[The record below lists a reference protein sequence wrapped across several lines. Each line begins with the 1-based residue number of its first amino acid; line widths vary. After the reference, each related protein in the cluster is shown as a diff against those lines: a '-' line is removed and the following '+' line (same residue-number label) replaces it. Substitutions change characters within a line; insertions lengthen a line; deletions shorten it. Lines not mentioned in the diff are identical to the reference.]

1 MAVSTR
7 GGISSFYRAGRRENV
22 KLSIKGSA
30 NGGGAVSNQWSR
42 VVINYAPRYSHLK
55 ESLCLMDW
63 TSLREHW
70 SRIGLTLTALLVLLA
85 GAALPAQGQDL
96 LQQFEDKVTT
106 FTLDNGLDFVVVE
119 RHDAPVASFATYAD
133 VGSVDEPEGKTG
145 IAHMFEHMAFKGTT
159 TISTK
164 DIEKEMQALERQ
176 EEIYLQL
183 RRERA
188 KGPQADSSRIAELE
202 EQFEN
207 ATEEAESYIEEGE
220 FENILE
226 RNGVS
231 GLNATTSSDAT
242 RYFYSLPAN
251 KAELFF
257 ALESDRFANPV
268 LREFYT
274 ERDVVMEERRQRTE
288 SSPTGRLVEEFLTTA
303 FKAHPYGNPTI
314 GHMSDLE
321 KLSRTDAKQFFEK
334 HYGPRNLT
342 IGIAGDVDPEQMRSF
357 AEKYFGDLSGGGEPL
372 PVRTEE
378 PEQISERRVIIREQ
392 TQPFVMIGF
401 HRGSMQSE
409 NAPVYDVLS
418 DVLTGGRTSR
428 LYESLVT
435 EEKALQVQAL
445 SAFPGSKYDTMFG
458 IFGVPNRGVSP
469 DSVEHMIYNELEAIK
484 EDGISQEELQRAKTR
499 ARSNLIGQLDSNQ
512 GLALQFAQ
520 MEELKG
526 DWRSVFRRLDAIDAI
541 TADDVQRVAQN
552 TFKQSNRTV
561 AMIKTT
567 DDEQQPTAAAN

>member
-1 MAVSTR
+1 MDRT
-7 GGISSFYRAGRRENV
+7 SFRRYR
-22 KLSIKGSA
+22 
-30 NGGGAVSNQWSR
+30 
-42 VVINYAPRYSHLK
+42 P
-55 ESLCLMDW
+55 
-63 TSLREHW
+63 
-70 SRIGLTLTALLVLLA
+70 RIGVTLAALFVLLM
-85 GAALPAQGQDL
+85 GAALPAQGQDM
-96 LQQFEDKVTT
+96 LQQFEDKVST
-106 FTLDNGLDFVVVE
+106 FTLDNGLDFVVIE

-133 VGSVDEPEGKTG
+133 VGSVDEPQGKTG

-159 TISTK
+159 TISTE

-176 EEIYLQL
+176 EEMYLQL

-202 EQFEN
+202 KKFEQ
-207 ATEEAESYIEEGE
+207 ATDTAESHIEEGQ

-231 GLNATTSSDAT
+231 GLNASTSADAT

-321 KLSRTDAKQFFEK
+321 NLSRADAKQFFEK
-334 HYGPRNLT
+334 HYTPRNLT
-342 IGIAGDVDPEQMRSF
+342 IGIAGDVDPERMRSL
-357 AEKYFGDLSGGGEPL
+357 AEEYFGRLSGGNEPL
-372 PVRTEE
+372 PVRTQE

-392 TQPFVMIGF
+392 TQPFVIMGF
-401 HRGSMQSE
+401 HRGSMQSGD
-409 NAPVYDVLS
+409 APVYDVLS

-428 LYESLVT
+428 LYEGLVKQ
-435 EEKALQVQAL
+435 EKALQVQAL
-445 SAFPGSKYDTMFG
+445 PAFPGSKYDTMFG
-458 IFGVPNRGVSP
+458 IVGVPNRGVSP
-469 DSVEHMIYNELEAIK
+469 DSVEHMIHDELDAIK
-484 EDGISQEELQRAKTR
+484 EGGITQEELERAKTR
-499 ARSNLIGQLDSNQ
+499 ARSDLIGQLDSNQ

-526 DWRSVFRRLDAIDAI
+526 DWRSVFRRLDAIESV
-541 TADDVQRVAQN
+541 TVDDVQRVAQN
-552 TFKQSNRTV
+552 TFKRSNRTV

-567 DDEQQPTAAAN
+567 DDEDQPTAAAN

>member
-1 MAVSTR
+1 MFTR
-7 GGISSFYRAGRRENV
+7 SYQSDWLHAGR
-22 KLSIKGSA
+22 
-30 NGGGAVSNQWSR
+30 W
-42 VVINYAPRYSHLK
+42 
-55 ESLCLMDW
+55 
-63 TSLREHW
+63 
-70 SRIGLTLTALLVLLA
+70 IGIAALLLMGVVSSAHAQEDLLA
-85 GAALPAQGQDL
+85 E
-96 LQQFEDKVTT
+96 FEEKTTT

-119 RHDAPVASFATYAD
+119 RHDAPVVSFATYAD

-164 DIEKEMQALERQ
+164 DIDKEMQALERQ
-176 EEIYLQL
+176 EESYLQL

-202 EQFEN
+202 EQFEQ
-207 ATEEAESYIEEGE
+207 ATKNAESYIEKGE

-231 GLNATTSSDAT
+231 GLNASTSSDAT
-242 RYFYSLPAN
+242 RYFYSLPEN
-251 KAELFF
+251 KVELFF

-314 GHMSDLE
+314 GHMSDL
-321 KLSRTDAKQFFEK
+321 KNLSRTDAKQFFEK
-334 HYGPRNLT
+334 HYSSSNLT
-342 IGIAGDVDPEQMRSF
+342 IGIAGDVDPERMRSL
-357 AEKYFGDLSGGGEPL
+357 AEEYFGRLSGGEDPL

-378 PEQISERRVIIREQ
+378 PEQISERRVVIREQ
-392 TQPFVMIGF
+392 TQPFVLIGY

-409 NAPVYDVLS
+409 DAPVYDVLS
-418 DVLTGGRTSR
+418 DVLTEGRTSR
-428 LYESLVT
+428 LYERLVKQ
-435 EEKALQVQAL
+435 EKALQVQAIP
-445 SAFPGSKYDTMFG
+445 AFPGSKYGTLFG
-458 IFGVPNRGVSP
+458 IIGVPNRGVSP
-469 DSVEHMIYNELEAIK
+469 DSVEHMIYDELEAIK
-484 EDGISQEELQRAKTR
+484 EEGITQEELERAKTR

-526 DWRSVFRRLDAIDAI
+526 DWRSVFRELDAIESI

-552 TFKQSNRTV
+552 TFERSNRTV

-567 DDEQQPTAAAN
+567 DEEEQPTAAAN

>member
-1 MAVSTR
+1 
-7 GGISSFYRAGRRENV
+7 
-22 KLSIKGSA
+22 
-30 NGGGAVSNQWSR
+30 
-42 VVINYAPRYSHLK
+42 
-55 ESLCLMDW
+55 MDW

-188 KGPQADSSRIAELE
+188 KGPQADSARIAELE

-231 GLNATTSSDAT
+231 GLGASTTPDAT
-242 RYFYSLPAN
+242 RYRYSLPAN

-288 SSPTGRLVEEFLTTA
+288 SRPGGRLVEEFLTTA

-314 GHMSDLE
+314 GHMSDIRN
-321 KLSRTDAKQFFEK
+321 LSRTDAKQFFEK
-334 HYGPRNLT
+334 YYSPSNLT
-342 IGIAGDVDPEQMRSF
+342 IGIAGDVEPERMRSL
-357 AEKYFGDLSGGGEPL
+357 AEEYFGRIPAGEDPL
-372 PVRTEE
+372 PITTEE

-392 TQPFVMIGF
+392 TQPILWIGY
-401 HRGSMQSE
+401 HRGDMQSS
-409 NAPVYDVLS
+409 NAPVYDVLA

-428 LYESLVT
+428 LYEGLV
-435 EEKALQVQAL
+435 EQEKALGVQAF
-445 SAFPGSKYDTMFG
+445 SSFPGSKYDPLFSIVG
-458 IFGVPNRGVSP
+458 APNRDVSP
-469 DSVEHMIYNELEAIK
+469 DSIEHMIYDELEAIK
-484 EDGISQEELQRAKTR
+484 EDGITQEELKRAKTR
-499 ARSNLIGQLDSNQ
+499 SRSNLIGQLDSNQ

-526 DWRSVFRRLDAIDAI
+526 DWRSVFRRLGAIEAV
-541 TADDVQRVAQN
+541 TVEDVQRVAQN
-552 TFKQSNRTV
+552 TFRRSNRTV

>member
-1 MAVSTR
+1 MDWSSLRDR
-7 GGISSFYRAGRRENV
+7 GSRIFLTIMSLLLLIV
-22 KLSIKGSA
+22 GSA
-30 NGGGAVSNQWSR
+30 GPV
-42 VVINYAPRYSHLK
+42 
-55 ESLCLMDW
+55 
-63 TSLREHW
+63 
-70 SRIGLTLTALLVLLA
+70 
-85 GAALPAQGQDL
+85 QGQEL
-96 LQQFEDKVTT
+96 LRQFEEKVTT
-106 FTLDNGLDFVVVE
+106 FTLDNGLEFVVVE
-119 RHDAPVASFATYAD
+119 RHDAPVVSFATYAD

-159 TISTK
+159 TIGTK
-164 DIEKEMQALERQ
+164 DIETEMEALERQ

-188 KGPQADSSRIAELE
+188 KGPQADSSRIADLE
-202 EQFEN
+202 EQFEQ

-231 GLNATTSSDAT
+231 GLGASTTPDAT
-242 RYFYSLPAN
+242 RYQYSLPAN
-251 KAELFF
+251 KVELFF

-314 GHMSDLE
+314 GHMSDIQ
-321 KLSRTDAKQFFEK
+321 KLSRTDAKQFFEE
-334 HYGPRNLT
+334 YYTPSNLT
-342 IGIAGDVDPEQMRSF
+342 IGIAGDVEPERMRSL
-357 AEKYFGDLSGGGEPL
+357 AEEYFGRLSGGEDPL
-372 PVRTEE
+372 PVRTDE

-392 TQPFVMIGF
+392 TQPFVLVGY
-401 HRGSMQSE
+401 HRPGMQSDD
-409 NAPVYDVLS
+409 APVYDVLS

-428 LYESLVT
+428 LYEALVKQ
-435 EEKALQVQAL
+435 EKALQVQAL
-445 SAFPGSKYDTMFG
+445 PAFPGSKYDTMFG
-458 IFGVPNRGVSP
+458 LVGVPNRGVSP
-469 DSVEHMIYNELEAIK
+469 DSVEHMVYDELEAIK
-484 EDGISQEELQRAKTR
+484 ENGITQEELERAKTR

-526 DWRSVFRRLDAIDAI
+526 DWRSVFRRLDAIESI
-541 TADDVQRVAQN
+541 TVEDVQRVAQA
-552 TFKQSNRTV
+552 TFERSNRTV

-567 DDEQQPTAAAN
+567 DEQQPTTAAN

>member
-1 MAVSTR
+1 
-7 GGISSFYRAGRRENV
+7 
-22 KLSIKGSA
+22 
-30 NGGGAVSNQWSR
+30 
-42 VVINYAPRYSHLK
+42 
-55 ESLCLMDW
+55 MDW
-63 TSLREHW
+63 TSLRGHW
-70 SRIGLTLTALLVLLA
+70 SRVGLTFAALLILLA
-85 GAALPAQGQDL
+85 GTVLPARGQDL
-96 LQQFEDKVTT
+96 LQQYEDKVTT

-119 RHDAPVASFATYAD
+119 RHDAPVVSFATYAD
-133 VGSVDEPEGKTG
+133 VGSVDEPQGKTG

-159 TISTK
+159 TIGTK
-164 DIEKEMQALERQ
+164 NIEEEMQALRRQ

-183 RRERA
+183 RRERM
-188 KGPQADSSRIAELE
+188 KGAQADSARIAELE
-202 EQFEN
+202 EQFEQAKKN
-207 ATEEAESYIEEGE
+207 AESYIKEGE

-226 RNGVS
+226 RNGVN
-231 GLNATTSSDAT
+231 GLNATTSADAT

-288 SSPTGRLVEEFLTTA
+288 SSPTGRLIEEFLATA
-303 FKAHPYGNPTI
+303 FKAHPYGNPII

-321 KLSRTDAKQFFEK
+321 NLSRTDAKQFFQK
-334 HYGPRNLT
+334 HYGPHNLT
-342 IGIAGDVDPEQMRSF
+342 VGIAGDVDPERMRSL
-357 AEKYFGDLSGGGEPL
+357 AEKYFGRLSRGSEPL
-372 PVRTEE
+372 PVRSEE

-409 NAPVYDVLS
+409 DAPVYDVLS

-428 LYESLVT
+428 LYERLVKQ
-435 EEKALQVQAL
+435 ENALQVQAL
-445 SAFPGSKYDTMFG
+445 SAFPGSKYDTLFG

-469 DSVEHMIYNELEAIK
+469 DSVEHMIYDELEVIK
-484 EDGISQEELQRAKTR
+484 ENGITQEELERAKTR

-526 DWRSVFRRLDAIDAI
+526 NWRAVFRKLDAIESI
-541 TADDVQRVAQN
+541 TVDDVQRVARN
-552 TFKQSNRTV
+552 TFKRSNRTV

-567 DDEQQPTAAAN
+567 DDEEQPTAAAN

>member
-1 MAVSTR
+1 
-7 GGISSFYRAGRRENV
+7 
-22 KLSIKGSA
+22 
-30 NGGGAVSNQWSR
+30 
-42 VVINYAPRYSHLK
+42 
-55 ESLCLMDW
+55 MDW
-63 TSLREHW
+63 TSLRERW
-70 SRIGLTLTALLVLLA
+70 SRIGLTLTALLVLLT

-231 GLNATTSSDAT
+231 GLGASTTPDAT
-242 RYFYSLPAN
+242 RYRYSLPAN

-288 SSPTGRLVEEFLTTA
+288 SRPGGRLVEEFLTTA

-314 GHMSDLE
+314 GHMSDIRN
-321 KLSRTDAKQFFEK
+321 LSRTDAKQFFEK
-334 HYGPRNLT
+334 YYSPSNLT
-342 IGIAGDVDPEQMRSF
+342 IGIAGDVEPERMRSL
-357 AEKYFGDLSGGGEPL
+357 AEEYFGRIPAGEDPL
-372 PVRTEE
+372 PITTEE

-392 TQPFVMIGF
+392 TQPILWIGY
-401 HRGSMQSE
+401 HRGDMQSS
-409 NAPVYDVLS
+409 NAPVYDVLA

-428 LYESLVT
+428 LYEGLV
-435 EEKALQVQAL
+435 EQEKALGVQAF
-445 SAFPGSKYDTMFG
+445 SSFPGSKYDPLFSIVG
-458 IFGVPNRGVSP
+458 APNRDVSP
-469 DSVEHMIYNELEAIK
+469 DSIEHMIYDELEAIK
-484 EDGISQEELQRAKTR
+484 EDGITQEELKRAKTR
-499 ARSNLIGQLDSNQ
+499 SRSNLIGQLDSNQ

-526 DWRSVFRRLDAIDAI
+526 DWRSVFRRLGAIEAV
-541 TADDVQRVAQN
+541 TVEDVQRVAQN
-552 TFKQSNRTV
+552 TFRRSNRTV

>member
-1 MAVSTR
+1 
-7 GGISSFYRAGRRENV
+7 
-22 KLSIKGSA
+22 
-30 NGGGAVSNQWSR
+30 
-42 VVINYAPRYSHLK
+42 
-55 ESLCLMDW
+55 MDW
-63 TSLREHW
+63 SSLRGYG
-70 SRIGLTLTALLVLLA
+70 SRIGLTLAALLVLLA
-85 GAALPAQGQDL
+85 GTTLPAQGQDL
-96 LQQFEDKVTT
+96 LEQFEGKVTT
-106 FTLDNGLDFVVVE
+106 FTLENGLDFVVIE
-119 RHDAPVASFATYAD
+119 RHEAPVASFATYAD

-164 DIEKEMQALERQ
+164 DIQSEMQALERQ
-176 EEIYLQL
+176 EEVYLQL

-188 KGPQADSSRIAELE
+188 KGPLADSARIAELE
-202 EQFEN
+202 EQFEQ
-207 ATEEAESYIEEGE
+207 ASGEAESYIEKGE

-226 RNGVS
+226 RNGVT
-231 GLNATTSSDAT
+231 GLNATTSADAT

-257 ALESDRFANPV
+257 ALEADRFANPV

-334 HYGPRNLT
+334 HYTPRNLT
-342 IGIAGDVDPEQMRSF
+342 IGIAGDVDPERMRAL
-357 AEKYFGDLSGGGEPL
+357 AEEYFGGLSGGEEPL
-372 PVRTEE
+372 PVRTQE

-392 TQPFVMIGF
+392 TQPFVVMGF
-401 HRGSMQSE
+401 HRPSMQSE
-409 NAPVYDVLS
+409 DAPVYDVLG

-428 LYESLVT
+428 LYEALVT

-445 SAFPGSKYDTMFG
+445 PAFPGSKYDTMFG

-469 DSVEHMIYNELEAIK
+469 DSVEHMIYDELEAIK
-484 EDGISQEELQRAKTR
+484 ENGITQEELARAKTR
-499 ARSNLIGQLDSNQ
+499 ARSDLIGQLDSNQ

-520 MEELKG
+520 MEELRG
-526 DWRSVFRRLDAIDAI
+526 DWRSVFRRLDAIEAI

-552 TFKQSNRTV
+552 TFKRSNRTV
-561 AMIKTT
+561 AMIKTP
-567 DDEQQPTAAAN
+567 DDEEQATAAAN

>member
-1 MAVSTR
+1 
-7 GGISSFYRAGRRENV
+7 
-22 KLSIKGSA
+22 
-30 NGGGAVSNQWSR
+30 
-42 VVINYAPRYSHLK
+42 
-55 ESLCLMDW
+55 
-63 TSLREHW
+63 
-70 SRIGLTLTALLVLLA
+70 
-85 GAALPAQGQDL
+85 
-96 LQQFEDKVTT
+96 
-106 FTLDNGLDFVVVE
+106 
-119 RHDAPVASFATYAD
+119 
-133 VGSVDEPEGKTG
+133 VGSVDEPTGKTG

-188 KGPQADSSRIAELE
+188 KGPQADSARIAELE

-207 ATEEAESYIEEGE
+207 ATEEAESYIEKGE

-274 ERDVVMEERRQRTE
+274 ERDVVMEERRLRTE
-288 SSPTGRLVEEFLTTA
+288 SSPGGRLVEEFLTTA

-334 HYGPRNLT
+334 YYSPSNLT
-342 IGIAGDVDPEQMRSF
+342 IGIAGDVEPERMRSL
-357 AEKYFGDLSGGGEPL
+357 AEEYFGRIPAGEDPL
-372 PVRTEE
+372 PITTEE

-392 TQPFVMIGF
+392 TQPILWIGY
-401 HRGSMQSE
+401 HRGDMQSS
-409 NAPVYDVLS
+409 NAPVYDVLA

-428 LYESLVT
+428 LYEGLV
-435 EEKALQVQAL
+435 EQEKALGVQAF
-445 SAFPGSKYDTMFG
+445 SSFPGSKYDPLFSIVG
-458 IFGVPNRGVSP
+458 APNRDVSP
-469 DSVEHMIYNELEAIK
+469 DSIEHMIYDELEAIK
-484 EDGISQEELQRAKTR
+484 EDGITQEELERAKTR
-499 ARSNLIGQLDSNQ
+499 SRSNLIGQLDSNQ

-526 DWRSVFRRLDAIDAI
+526 DWRSVFRRLDAIQAI
-541 TADDVQRVAQN
+541 TVEDVQRVAQN
-552 TFKQSNRTV
+552 TFRRSNRTV

>member
-1 MAVSTR
+1 MSTSAYR
-7 GGISSFYRAGRRENV
+7 PVWRRAG
-22 KLSIKGSA
+22 
-30 NGGGAVSNQWSR
+30 QWLG
-42 VVINYAPRYSHLK
+42 ILA
-55 ESLCLMDW
+55 LC
-63 TSLREHW
+63 
-70 SRIGLTLTALLVLLA
+70 ALLVPA
-85 GAALPAQGQDL
+85 AQGQDL
-96 LQQFEDKVTT
+96 RSQFEEKVTT

-159 TISTK
+159 TIGTK
-164 DIEKEMQALERQ
+164 DIQKEMQALERQ

-202 EQFEN
+202 EQFEQ
-207 ATEEAESYIEEGE
+207 ATKNAESYIQKGE

-231 GLNATTSSDAT
+231 GLNASTSSDAT

-257 ALESDRFANPV
+257 ALESDRFASPV

-314 GHMSDLE
+314 GHMSDLQN
-321 KLSRTDAKQFFEK
+321 LSRTDATQFFEK
-334 HYGPRNLT
+334 HYSPSNLT
-342 IGIAGDVDPEQMRSF
+342 IGIAGDVDPERMRSL
-357 AEKYFGDLSGGGEPL
+357 AEEYFGRLSGGEDPL

-378 PEQISERRVIIREQ
+378 PEQISERRVVIREQ
-392 TQPFVMIGF
+392 TQPFVLIGY

-409 NAPVYDVLS
+409 DAPVYDVLS
-418 DVLTGGRTSR
+418 DVLTEGRTSR
-428 LYESLVT
+428 LYERLVKQ
-435 EEKALQVQAL
+435 EKALQVQAIP
-445 SAFPGSKYDTMFG
+445 AFPGSKYDTLFG
-458 IFGVPNRGVSP
+458 VIGVPNRGVSP
-469 DSVEHMIYNELEAIK
+469 DSVEHMIYDELEAIK
-484 EDGISQEELQRAKTR
+484 EEGITQEELERAKTR
-499 ARSNLIGQLDSNQ
+499 ARSSLIGQLDSNQ

-526 DWRSVFRRLDAIDAI
+526 DWRSVFRKLDAIESI
-541 TADDVQRVAQN
+541 TVDDVQRVAQS
-552 TFKQSNRTV
+552 TFERSNRTV

-567 DDEQQPTAAAN
+567 DDGEQPTAAAN